1 MGYGEKYAEIHRRP
15 RGSALG
21 ATLGLLAIVA
31 LAQLFLFFNLQ
42 GQPTGG
48 EKAGTAPEVAAG
60 TAVATLPARDGLTN
74 SLPSELPPEEE
85 TRFFPPSPAS
95 VAKKPDAPL
104 PPPPAPAQAVV
115 EPADFGAADPAVL
128 PREDLKVLVA
138 EAIRLRRD
146 GDMAGAVGK
155 LNTALD
161 ALPGHPRLVFEMAS
175 TYEAMGMTER
185 ALESYRNVAAMG
197 PRAGVLQPISERRL
211 KDVTES
217 VAGKGAAAAD
227 DILFLGGIEEVREPS
242 GDGETVLLRFD
253 IQAKPGTVV
262 DGTKVSLPVRFFD
275 LVGGKETEPSMA
287 ETPSVRWTT
296 PPVDWKEPGIE
307 TVEVRYHLP
316 AILRDEGPRERKYLG
331 HVIELRYRDKL
342 LDVVSRPRRLVME
355 SPPVSPPSSPPV
367 QDLPSDLPGELPTSL
382 GGPLLGP

>member
-1 MGYGEKYAEIHRRP
+1 MGFGQKHAILHRRP

-21 ATLGLLAIVA
+21 ATLGLLAMVA

-42 GQPTGG
+42 GQPTGAD
-48 EKAGTAPEVAAG
+48 KAGTAPEVAAG
-60 TAVATLPARDGLTN
+60 IAVAEIPARENAANTLPA
-74 SLPSELPPEEE
+74 ELPPVGE
-85 TRFFPPSPAS
+85 T
-95 VAKKPDAPL
+95 VVL
-104 PPPPAPAQAVV
+104 PPPSAPRPAKFVANPEPPPANARPSAFTG
-115 EPADFGAADPAVL
+115 EDPAVL

-161 ALPGHPRLVFEMAS
+161 SLPGHPRLVFEMAS

-185 ALESYRNVAAMG
+185 AMVSYRNVAAMG
-197 PRAGVLQPISERRL
+197 PRAGVLQPIAERRL
-211 KDVTES
+211 QDVTAS
-217 VAGKGAAAAD
+217 VAGQGSGGND
-227 DILFLGGIEEVREPS
+227 DLLFLGSVEEVREPS
-242 GDGETVLLRFD
+242 PDGETVLLRFD

-262 DGTKVSLPVRFFD
+262 DGTKVASPVRFFD
-275 LVGGKETEPSMA
+275 LVGGNQTEPSQT
-287 ETPSVRWTT
+287 ETPQVRWIT

-316 AILRDEGPRERKYLG
+316 SALKDEGPRERRYLG
-331 HVIELRYRDKL
+331 YVIELRYREKL

-355 SPPVSPPSSPPV
+355 SPPALPTSPTPV
-367 QDLPSDLPGELPTSL
+367 QDLPSDLPEELPTSL
-382 GGPLLGP
+382 GGSLLGP

>member
-1 MGYGEKYAEIHRRP
+1 MGFGENDADIRRRP

-21 ATLGLLAIVA
+21 ATLGLLAVVA
-31 LAQLFLFFNLQ
+31 LSQIFLFFNLQ
-42 GQPTGG
+42 GQPTGVD
-48 EKAGTAPEVAAG
+48 KAGTAPEVAAG
-60 TAVATLPARDGLTN
+60 TAVAEFPRQESTAN
-74 SLPSELPPEEE
+74 SLPSELPPFEEVASS
-85 TRFFPPSPAS
+85 PPSPARS
-95 VAKKPDAPL
+95 VKVTE
-104 PPPPAPAQAVV
+104 PPPPPRA
-115 EPADFGAADPAVL
+115 GANPEDYTMADPAVL

-185 ALESYRNVAAMG
+185 AMESYRNVAAMG
-197 PRAGVLQPISERRL
+197 PRAGVLQPIAERRL

-217 VAGKGAAAAD
+217 VAGNGSGGTD
-227 DILFLGGIEEVREPS
+227 DILFLGGIEELRQPA

-262 DGTKVSLPVRFFD
+262 DGSMVSLPVRFFD
-275 LVGGKETEPSMA
+275 LVGGKSAEPSMA
-287 ETPSVRWTT
+287 ETPAVRWTT

-316 AILRDEGPRERKYLG
+316 SGLKSEGLGERKYLG
-331 HVIELRYRDKL
+331 YVVELRYRDKL

-355 SPPVSPPSSPPV
+355 SPPALPASSPTV
-367 QDLPSDLPGELPTSL
+367 HDLPSDLPGELPTTL
-382 GGPLLGP
+382 GGTLLGP